1 VSERDGRKQEM
12 PQEARED
19 DRVQRCAS
27 LNGYGSYLFGQG
39 RYDEARD
46 TFLEAA
52 LLVPDSDTTRRNL
65 AVASSASGLH
75 EEAITILSALVRA
88 HPEDAV
94 LHNAFGLALHRAGR
108 LGAANEEFGRATDL
122 APTESEYWYH
132 RGTNALAMERTQ
144 AAISAL
150 ARAVALPG
158 AEAPCY
164 FNLAMALGAAGE
176 TERATVFLQKAVALH
191 PDDAATLVQAARAMA
206 EWGYIVTA
214 VGSLRS
220 FLDGGHVDVG
230 VKELLSDLSD
240 TAAQHDNDA
249 S

>member
-12 PQEARED
+12 PQQAHED

-27 LNGYGSYLFGQG
+27 LSGYGSYLFGQG
-39 RYDEARD
+39 RYEEARN
-46 TFLEAA
+46 TLLEAA
-52 LLVPDSDTTRRNL
+52 LLMPDSDTTRRNL

-75 EEAITILSALVRA
+75 EEAISILSALVRA

-108 LGAANEEFGRATDL
+108 LGAANEEFGRATEL
-122 APTESEYWYH
+122 APAESEYWYH
-132 RGTNALAMERTQ
+132 KGTNALAMERTQ
-144 AAISAL
+144 TAISAL

-158 AEAPCY
+158 AEASCY

-176 TERATVFLQKAVALH
+176 TERATMFLQKAVALH
-191 PDDAATLVQAARAMA
+191 PDDAATVVRAARAMA
-206 EWGYIVTA
+206 GWGHFGVATE
-214 VGSLRS
+214 SLRS
-220 FLDGGHVDVG
+220 FIAAGHVDVG
-230 VKELLSDLSD
+230 AKELLDDLVN
-240 TAAQHDNDA
+240 APAQHDNDA